1 MKYARKNEILR
12 GCDYVLRRL
21 DNERS
26 CPMGYSVP
34 RKIEYILSLLWTL
47 YPTEHSRSFSHP
59 YLDLAQ
65 RVKSIL
71 KIKFLK
77 DPEAYKL

>member
-1 MKYARKNEILR
+1 MISRCELKNKHAKIQSARKNEIVR

-34 RKIEYILSLLWTL
+34 RKIFAGDTISHRTL
-47 YPTEHSRSFSHP
+47 A
-59 YLDLAQ
+59 LI
-65 RVKSIL
+65 V
-71 KIKFLK
+71 
-77 DPEAYKL
+77 